1 MTKIIVDMK
10 ELSKF
15 QKSLAENAEEF
26 DNITRRMTEIVEAL
40 RNGWQGYDAHNF
52 ITNSS
57 AYLHN
62 LKQIRDTL
70 SDESDLISRRS
81 KIYNNRL
88 DDFYNQIGG
97 KEDVTK

>member
-10 ELSKF
+10 ELAGF
-15 QKSLAENAEEF
+15 QKNLASNAEEF

-40 RNGWQGYDAHNF
+40 KDGWQGYDAHNF

-62 LKQIRDTL
+62 LKQIRDIL
-70 SDESDLISRRS
+70 SDEADLISRRS
-81 KIYNNRL
+81 KTYTNRI
-88 DDFYNQIGG
+88 DDFYTQIGG
-97 KEDVTK
+97 KEDGNK